1 MIRSLPEGIIS
12 NPKGFKEKVE
22 ASKTSSLDEK
32 SNGFIEKKEGEV
44 MQDFKEFEEY
54 ENVIKQF
61 FKSSSFPL
69 LRIARTKNTRFMRE
83 SWIEE
88 LQLDQ
93 SSRKQLDL
101 TTTYLADDKVLDSFI
116 DLYDKEVEKKES
128 CKLNDVL
135 IFLLDWLIH

>member
-1 MIRSLPEGIIS
+1 
-12 NPKGFKEKVE
+12 
-22 ASKTSSLDEK
+22 
-32 SNGFIEKKEGEV
+32 

-88 LQLDQ
+88 LIDGKLP
-93 SSRKQLDL
+93 RKQLDL
-101 TTTYLADDKVLDSFI
+101 ITTYLADDKVLDSFI
-116 DLYDKEVEKKES
+116 DLYDKRSKEERELQIERCAYLFARGLS
-128 CKLNDVL
+128 
-135 IFLLDWLIH
+135 IH